1 MVENNTLL
9 NNIRGFDEQ
18 LELSNIKK
26 LKNTKHSE

>member
-26 LKNTKHSE
+26 LKNT